1 VVKRGKIV
9 EVIAA
14 VLCFAAAF
22 ISYNLVL
29 KHVTGSTGAA
39 WFEAGCRDKPA
50 AGGANCAAVLAS
62 PYSYFPPK
70 SSKEADGK
78 PHWPVAF
85 LGLVYYST
93 LLIWLIGIGRPLP
106 HRRRLHVLPLMLV
119 GMGLAAS
126 AYYMIIMFRVLDEW
140 CSWCVATHVLNL
152 LIAICLVW
160 MWPRRVKTVL
170 PITASDQP
178 PTYGQTGSKVPNV
191 PSGRAIFITLV
202 AIVTVGWGELNLLG
216 LKTWKRQAAS
226 ATEGYKMCLEA
237 VNRIKSD
244 SDALLRNWQ
253 AATKREIRIRPD
265 DPVRIGPQADAAQPT
280 LDLVVF
286 SDFEC
291 PSCQRF
297 AAFLE
302 EQAQPLFDGR
312 IKMVFK
318 HYPLDRAC
326 NERVS
331 KTVHSH
337 ACAAMFMA
345 EAARM
350 LGGNSAFWQAHDY
363 LYGRRDALAQGKV
376 MPDAVA
382 AELHLN
388 PAAFG
393 EAMGSQ
399 AVAARV
405 AEDVDQ
411 ARLCDIKGTPA
422 VFVEGKLVD
431 TLAVTEIGFW
441 DKLAD
446 VYWQRSNVP
455 RPASTKPKPS
465 PTTPGTPD
473 RKDAP

>member
-1 VVKRGKIV
+1 MRRGTVIEVVAIV
-9 EVIAA
+9 
-14 VLCFAAAF
+14 LSFAAAV

-29 KHVTGSTGAA
+29 KHVTGSSGAA

-70 SSKEADGK
+70 KSTEADGR
-78 PHWPVAF
+78 PHLPVAF

-93 LLIWLIGIGRPLP
+93 LLMWLIGVGRPSTR
-106 HRRRLHVLPLMLV
+106 RRRLHILPLLLV

-126 AYYMIIMFRVLDEW
+126 AYYMNIMFRILDEW

-160 MWPRRVKTVL
+160 MWPRRLKPARSVAVEGT
-170 PITASDQP
+170 PSTHDQSPTAP
-178 PTYGQTGSKVPNV
+178 PV
-191 PSGRAIFITLV
+191 PSARTVIITLV
-202 AIVTVGWGELNLLG
+202 AIVIVGWGQLNMLG

-226 ATEGYKMCLEA
+226 ATEGYKTCLEV

-253 AATKREIRIRPD
+253 AATKHEIPIRPD
-265 DPVRIGPQADAAQPT
+265 DPVRTGPKAEATQPT
-280 LDLVVF
+280 LDVVVF

-291 PSCQRF
+291 PSCKRF

-302 EQAQPLFDGR
+302 EQAQPLFDGH
-312 IKMVFK
+312 IKTVFK

-331 KTVHSH
+331 KTVHPH
-337 ACAAMFMA
+337 ACAAMSMA

-350 LGGNSAFWQAHDY
+350 LGGNAAFWQAHDY
-363 LYGRRDALAQGKV
+363 LYEHRDALAQGKLT
-376 MPDAVA
+376 PDTAA
-382 AELHLN
+382 AELRLA
-388 PAAFG
+388 PAALR
-393 EAMGSQ
+393 EAMSSQ
-399 AVAARV
+399 AVTTRL
-405 AEDVDQ
+405 AEDIDQ
-411 ARLCDIKGTPA
+411 AKLCDIKGTPA

-446 VYWQRSNVP
+446 VYWQRSNLP
-455 RPASTKPKPS
+455 RPPSTKPQPA
-465 PTTPGTPD
+465 PVTPGTPD